1 MKAAHVRF
9 HSPFEQRVYSFFE
22 KFRELGELRGGADHF
37 LSLDNRSIS
46 PSIMRIIAFSP
57 SARRKTPRSSRSWNP
72 SASSRRSSPRR
83 AEPNPTKRTSA

>member
-37 LSLDNRSIS
+37 LS
-46 PSIMRIIAFSP
+46 
-57 SARRKTPRSSRSWNP
+57 
-72 SASSRRSSPRR
+72 R
-83 AEPNPTKRTSA
+83 ATDRYRVRL